1 MARTGRPKAENPI
14 ERKLSVKF
22 SNVGF
27 EELSQYAKEHDKA
40 VAQVIRE
47 AVDEYIHK
55 DRK

>member
-22 SNVGF
+22 SNAGF
-27 EELSQYAKEHDKA
+27 EELSEYAKEHDKA

>member
-1 MARTGRPKAENPI
+1 MAKAGRPKAENPI
-14 ERKLSVKF
+14 ERKISVKF
-22 SNVGF
+22 SNAGF

>member
-1 MARTGRPKAENPI
+1 MARVGRPKEENPI

-22 SNVGF
+22 SNAGY

>member
-1 MARTGRPKAENPI
+1 MAKAGRPKAENPI
-14 ERKLSVKF
+14 DRKISVKF
-22 SNVGF
+22 SNAGF

-47 AVDEYIHK
+47 AVYEYMHK

>member
-22 SNVGF
+22 SNTGF

>member
-1 MARTGRPKAENPI
+1 MARTGRPPTENPI

-22 SNVGF
+22 SHAGF
-27 EELSQYAKEHDKA
+27 EELSQYAKEHDKP

-47 AVDEYIHK
+47 AVEEYINK

>member
-1 MARTGRPKAENPI
+1 MAMAGRPKAENPI

-22 SNVGF
+22 SNTGY

>member
-1 MARTGRPKAENPI
+1 MAGRPKEENPI
-14 ERKLSVKF
+14 ERKFSVKF
-22 SNVGF
+22 SNAGY